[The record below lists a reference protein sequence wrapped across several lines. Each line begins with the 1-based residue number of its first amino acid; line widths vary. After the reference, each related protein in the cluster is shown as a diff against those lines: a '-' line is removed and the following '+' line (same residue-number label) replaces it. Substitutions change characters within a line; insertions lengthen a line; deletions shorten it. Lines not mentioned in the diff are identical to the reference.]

1 MYNGEKIKELILQRK
16 IKQIAFIQSVGWSG
30 TSQLNQVVNGDPRV
44 STLEK
49 VADFFQVSMD
59 TFFKRNVMFESGN
72 HVVGDSNNINSLI
85 YGDIGLQS
93 QVKMLEQF
101 IAEKDKRITALEEM
115 IDLLK
120 NQIKN
125 QDK

>member
-59 TFFKRNVMFESGN
+59 TFFKRSVMFESGN

-120 NQIKN
+120 NQIQN

>member
-1 MYNGEKIKELILQRK
+1 MYNGKKIKELIQQRK
-16 IKQIAFIQSVGWSG
+16 IKQITFNQSVGWSG
-30 TSQLNQVVNGDPRV
+30 TSQLNQVVKGDPRV

-85 YGDIGLQS
+85 YGDVGLQS
-93 QVKMLEQF
+93 QVKLLEQF
-101 IAEKDKRITALEEM
+101 LAEKDKRITALEEM

-120 NQIKN
+120 KQIQN